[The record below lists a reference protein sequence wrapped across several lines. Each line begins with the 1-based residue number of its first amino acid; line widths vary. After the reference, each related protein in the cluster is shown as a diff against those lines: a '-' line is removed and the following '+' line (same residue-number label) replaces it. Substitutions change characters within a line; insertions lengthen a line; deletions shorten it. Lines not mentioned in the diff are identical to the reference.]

1 MGCDIHCYAEKRGE
15 HGMGTPQGADT
26 TETVLHVD
34 AATRLPDA
42 GMPLQEGHHAGG
54 LEQCD
59 SPQDQAER
67 EHQSTAVMANPAS
80 TTRKGF
86 GFLT

>member
-15 HGMGTPQGADT
+15 HGMGTPHGADT

-42 GMPLQEGHHAGG
+42 GMPLQEGHHITLLSKPRLTLCAGHLAAG
-54 LEQCD
+54 
-59 SPQDQAER
+59 
-67 EHQSTAVMANPAS
+67 
-80 TTRKGF
+80 
-86 GFLT
+86 